1 MIGNGN
7 NVIGNY
13 QISSNGIPAYYV
25 KADDAHYRVNC
36 SNSIKSS
43 FLFRINGTSFDLRY
57 VLMRSAAPTKYSF
70 SDEHY
75 RIEFKDATLEYPCTV
90 DNIIVHEGFS
100 MYFEWFLNESVEWK
114 WRSLKPEQKQSKKK
128 QCKQSSKKQSS
139 RTQPKHTSAREK
151 RQKTSVT
158 SRKTNPKVSSV
169 AVAAVN
175 KSLQVKTAAPA
186 QMKKTIKLMSTTK
199 FEELK
204 FKMRLNVTTTKQE
217 RQMYQEQCVLRKL
230 KKFEKRFA

>member
-1 MIGNGN
+1 MEIFKTFHPEYSAYQLKLRYENRDNTDCSLVNLSVDSFILPQASKGRSVTDERVVLKKGQYWINMIGNGN

-128 QCKQSSKKQSS
+128 QRKQSSKK
-139 RTQPKHTSAREK
+139 R
-151 RQKTSVT
+151 
-158 SRKTNPKVSSV
+158 
-169 AVAAVN
+169 
-175 KSLQVKTAAPA
+175 
-186 QMKKTIKLMSTTK
+186 
-199 FEELK
+199 
-204 FKMRLNVTTTKQE
+204 
-217 RQMYQEQCVLRKL
+217 
-230 KKFEKRFA
+230 